1 MRYIAV
7 RLLMT
12 AFVICIAPVAFL
24 WALVLVW
31 VQE

>member
-1 MRYIAV
+1 MRYLAV

-12 AFVICIAPVAFL
+12 AFVIVIAPFAFL
-24 WALVLVW
+24 WALIAVW